1 MESNRLIL
9 ASASPRR
16 RELLQEAGYLFEIDP
31 AQKEENRYD
40 FLTGEAKTE
49 ALARDKAL
57 EVLARHKD
65 CVVLGSDT
73 LVLLEG
79 ECLGKPKNE
88 ADAAKMLEKLA
99 GRSHRVCTSVC
110 VAREG
115 RVSSFRQ
122 VAEVTF
128 RPLSQ
133 KEILDYVATG
143 EPMDKAGA
151 YGIQGK
157 AAKFVSRIEG
167 DYTAIVGLPV
177 CRTCQ
182 LLQAFGI
189 IPKE

>member
-31 AQKEENRYD
+31 AKKEENRYES
-40 FLTGEAKTE
+40 LTGEAKTE

-88 ADAAKMLEKLA
+88 AEAARMLEKLA
-99 GRSHRVCTSVC
+99 GRSHRVCTTVC
-110 VAREG
+110 VASEG
-115 RVSSFRQ
+115 RISSFRQ
-122 VAEVTF
+122 IAEVTF

-189 IPKE
+189 IPEE